1 MPGYDT
7 VHTEAIPIPTWPQR
21 FRPFSFA
28 AGSAFTCSF
37 LFLAYHVPESLSDD
51 DIGIRWLTITNTI
64 LFALISLWLFEYSG
78 FSSMGLSRRITTHT
92 DTEYGRG
99 IEIPTGS
106 TTLLSACAIAAL
118 VTPTGAVMIYAVVT
132 HADAVLIPR
141 DEVAE
146 HVPFIALTAVST
158 LVIAL
163 LPLRI
168 RGTTVLQVY
177 EDGIR
182 RRVTIRRLRLH
193 KYDTFVKWDDI
204 EDVAADVFLVHT
216 KGPTICNP
224 MIRLRVPGPV
234 PTVKLVPF
242 DEENEV
248 AISEVFSV
256 AASLERRQNNC
267 RSDNR
272 TDLARAQSDST

>member
-1 MPGYDT
+1 
-7 VHTEAIPIPTWPQR
+7 
-21 FRPFSFA
+21 
-28 AGSAFTCSF
+28 
-37 LFLAYHVPESLSDD
+37 
-51 DIGIRWLTITNTI
+51 
-64 LFALISLWLFEYSG
+64 
-78 FSSMGLSRRITTHT
+78 MGLSRRITTHA
-92 DTEYGRG
+92 DTEHGRG
-99 IEIPTGS
+99 IEIPTGRI
-106 TTLLSACAIAAL
+106 TLLSACAIAAL
-118 VTPTGAVMIYAVVT
+118 VTPAGAVMIYAVVT

-248 AISEVFSV
+248 AISAYALVAEPNMLIELIRRLHIRPEDRHLVGSV
-256 AASLERRQNNC
+256 RCRRTSPPPPAARSLPSSTRVKARWKFAIAAFESLSQVVRQSRRTLPRDQMLP
-267 RSDNR
+267 R
-272 TDLARAQSDST
+272 TDGYDPKSLYLSESVVSASDRYSTDST

>member
-1 MPGYDT
+1 
-7 VHTEAIPIPTWPQR
+7 
-21 FRPFSFA
+21 
-28 AGSAFTCSF
+28 
-37 LFLAYHVPESLSDD
+37 
-51 DIGIRWLTITNTI
+51 
-64 LFALISLWLFEYSG
+64 
-78 FSSMGLSRRITTHT
+78 
-92 DTEYGRG
+92 
-99 IEIPTGS
+99 
-106 TTLLSACAIAAL
+106 
-118 VTPTGAVMIYAVVT
+118 MIYAVVT

-248 AISEVFSV
+248 AISAYALV
-256 AASLERRQNNC
+256 AEPNMLIELIRRLHIRPEDRHLVAQ
-267 RSDNR
+267 RDAVELLR
-272 TDLARAQSDST
+272 PLPLRDRFRAARGVKTPW

>member
-1 MPGYDT
+1 MPGHDT
-7 VHTEAIPIPTWPQR
+7 VHAEAMPIPTWPQR

-28 AGSAFTCSF
+28 AGSALTCGF
-37 LFLAYHVPESLSDD
+37 LFVAYHVPELLSDD

-64 LFALISLWLFEYSG
+64 LFALISLWIFEYSG
-78 FSSMGLSRRITTHT
+78 FSSMGLSRRITTHA
-92 DTEYGRG
+92 DTEHGRG

-216 KGPTICNP
+216 KGPP
-224 MIRLRVPGPV
+224 SAIR
-234 PTVKLVPF
+234 
-242 DEENEV
+242 
-248 AISEVFSV
+248 
-256 AASLERRQNNC
+256 
-267 RSDNR
+267 
-272 TDLARAQSDST
+272 